1 MADTEYGATSGYTA
15 RFGVLGSTSPADAR
29 PHGRAIRCDLVPR
42 SPFVHDLG
50 QIGAR
55 GLLGSRLSGDE
66 NLAVRVD
73 PSAAGD
79 CLQSGRSTERK
90 LHTPWKTHR
99 GARS

>member
-1 MADTEYGATSGYTA
+1 MAHTEHGAASGYRT
-15 RFGVLGSTSPADAR
+15 RLGVLGSTSSAEAR

-42 SPFVHDLG
+42 PPFVHDVG

-55 GLLGSRLSGDE
+55 ALLGSRLSGDE

-73 PSAAGD
+73 PSTAGG

-90 LHTPWKTHR
+90 LRTSWKTHR